1 MVPSIISELEA
12 IAPELVRQVE
22 EARVR
27 AEEQHHLRQEEM
39 RQHKLEVERFQRAKN
54 RQDSRRD
61 LLAAIA
67 AFDEAR
73 RVADCFKSIES
84 ELERLPEA
92 DSALVRERLRLAKEL
107 VGTLHPLALLK
118 HWKAPD
124 ER

>member
-1 MVPSIISELEA
+1 MRPLKV
-12 IAPELVRQVE
+12 APTTR
-22 EARVR
+22 
-27 AEEQHHLRQEEM
+27 
-39 RQHKLEVERFQRAKN
+39 
-54 RQDSRRD
+54 SRSAGRSS
-61 LLAAIA
+61 LAAL
-67 AFDEAR
+67 
-73 RVADCFKSIES
+73 ADYFKSIES